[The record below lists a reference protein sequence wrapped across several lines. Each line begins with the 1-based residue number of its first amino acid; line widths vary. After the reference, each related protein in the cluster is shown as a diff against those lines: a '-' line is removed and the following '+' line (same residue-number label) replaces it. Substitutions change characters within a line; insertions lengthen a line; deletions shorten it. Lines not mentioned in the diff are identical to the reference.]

1 VHLLLAV
8 VSDEG
13 ALDRL
18 LTVLVEYEALGA
30 VVLEA
35 RTGLE
40 LLERDLPIFAGLRS
54 LIPGGIDF
62 CRVVLCPLP
71 EGMPVAEVV
80 DAIAREAG
88 GTASAGTDRVVVL
101 PVAAHREL

>member
-1 VHLLLAV
+1 VHLLVAV
-8 VSDEG
+8 ISDEA

-18 LTVLVEYEALGA
+18 LTVLVEYELLGM
-30 VVLEA
+30 VVVEA

-62 CRVVLCPLP
+62 CRVVLCHLP
-71 EGMPVAEVV
+71 ESTPVEELV
-80 DAIAREAG
+80 DTVAREAG
-88 GTASAGTDRVVVL
+88 GTASPGTGRILVL